1 MRHNA
6 STLAEYE
13 SPGEQGP
20 HPVPDELPQNTAH
33 RLPGGGRSRLSSRV
47 YGSARAQ
54 CAVHRGDDRAQ

>member
-20 HPVPDELPQNTAH
+20 HPVPDGLPQNTAH
-33 RLPGGGRSRLSSRV
+33 HLPGGGRSLLSSGV
-47 YGSARAQ
+47 CGSASAL